1 MMAMRLDAPFEEVL
15 LELRARASALWGE
28 ERAGATID
36 SIEQT
41 ARQLW
46 EVSRSLPHRDVEPGF
61 YQ

>member
-1 MMAMRLDAPFEEVL
+1 MVAMRPDVHFEEVL
-15 LELRARASALWGE
+15 RELRALARSLWGE
-28 ERAGATID
+28 ARAGAISG

-46 EVSRSLPHRDVEPGF
+46 EVSRSLPHREVEPGF

>member
-1 MMAMRLDAPFEEVL
+1 MVAMRPDVPFDAVL
-15 LELRARASALWGE
+15 RELRERARALWGK
-28 ERAGATID
+28 ERAGAISG

-46 EVSRSLPHRDVEPGF
+46 EVSRSLPHREVEPGF

>member
-1 MMAMRLDAPFEEVL
+1 MVAIRPEATFDEVL

-28 ERAGATID
+28 ERAGAI
-36 SIEQT
+36 SGPIEQT

-46 EVSRSLPHRDVEPGF
+46 EIGRSLPHREVEPGF